1 MDDKFVIHVEIAGK
15 DYALTIS
22 RKDEE
27 LTRAAARQI
36 RNKINQ
42 YREYFKAS
50 DVDMKDLLAMVA
62 LQLSVDNLSL
72 ENRNDAGPF
81 VEKIDTLNNKLKE
94 YLETR

>member
-15 DYALTIS
+15 DYALTIN

-27 LTRAAARQI
+27 ITRAAARQI

-42 YREYFKAS
+42 YRDYFAAS
-50 DVDMKDLLAMVA
+50 DVDIKDLLAMVA
-62 LQLSVDNLSL
+62 LQLSVDNLNL
-72 ENRNDAGPF
+72 ENKNDVGPF
-81 VEKIDTLNNKLKE
+81 VEKIETLNSKLKE

>member
-15 DYALTIS
+15 DYALTIN

-27 LTRAAARQI
+27 ITRAAARQI

-42 YREYFKAS
+42 YREHFAAS
-50 DVDMKDLLAMVA
+50 SVDIKDLLAMVA
-62 LQLSVDNLSL
+62 LQLSVDNLNL
-72 ENRNDAGPF
+72 ENKNDVGPF

>member
-15 DYALTIS
+15 KYGLTIS
-22 RKDEE
+22 PGDEE
-27 LTRAAARQI
+27 LTRAAAKQI

-42 YREYFKAS
+42 YREYFNAA

-62 LQLSVDNLSL
+62 LQLSVDNLKL
-72 ENRNDAGPF
+72 EDRNDVSPF
-81 VEKIDTLNNKLKE
+81 VEKINTLNNKLEE